1 MIRIGLPTN
10 TNLNNARL
18 NLCYVLHIK
27 IVSKCPNNEFII
39 NTGGLYG
46 ANDGKK
52 SLKIILISFRKQEGY
67 TCLDGHLSTIVRTWT
82 CQEVSSLRFKL
93 FREYK
98 P

>member
-1 MIRIGLPTN
+1 MSL
-10 TNLNNARL
+10 
-18 NLCYVLHIK
+18 
-27 IVSKCPNNEFII
+27 II

-67 TCLDGHLSTIVRTWT
+67 TYLDGHLSTIVRTWT